1 MKFGKIELISLSDGI
16 MRLDGGAMF
25 GVVPR
30 VLWEKTNP
38 PDGRNRI
45 VIGINPLL
53 IKAEGCNILV
63 DTGNG
68 DKFSEKLLDIYG
80 IEREPNLT
88 QSISDAGLKPE
99 QIDLVINTHLHFDH
113 CGGNTLLDGEGA
125 IRPAF
130 PNARYLIQRLEWDD
144 ATNTNELTKESYL
157 PENFIPLEKAGKVEL
172 IEGEAEVYPGVKVIP
187 TPGHN
192 RGHQSVRIDSD
203 GKTAFF
209 LGDLIPT
216 TAHIP
221 LPYIMSYDLYPL
233 ELLETKRRL
242 LSRAFEEQ
250 WLMIFEHDPDVRMGY
265 LKDEG
270 GRFLIESLPYSP
282 HNAP

>member
-1 MKFGKIELISLSDGI
+1 M
-16 MRLDGGAMF
+16 
-25 GVVPR
+25 
-30 VLWEKTNP
+30 
-38 PDGRNRI
+38 
-45 VIGINPLL
+45 
-53 IKAEGCNILV
+53 

-68 DKFSEKLLDIYG
+68 DKFSEKLLGIYG
-80 IEREPNLT
+80 IDREPNLM

-99 QIDLVINTHLHFDH
+99 QIDIVINTHLHFDH
-113 CGGNTLLDGEGA
+113 CGGNTLLDGEGS

-130 PNARYLIQRLEWDD
+130 PNDRYIIQRLEWED
-144 ATNTNELTKESYL
+144 ATNPNELTRGSYL

-172 IEGEAEVYPGVKVIP
+172 LEGEAEVYPGVRVIP

-192 RGHQSVRIDSD
+192 RGHQSVRVDSY

-216 TAHIP
+216 AAHIP
-221 LPYIMSYDLYPL
+221 LPYITGYDLYPL
-233 ELLETKRRL
+233 ELLETKRKL

-250 WLMIFEHDPDVRMGY
+250 WLLIFEHDLDVRMGY

-270 GRFLIESLPYSP
+270 ERFSIL
-282 HNAP
+282 H

>member
-30 VLWEKTNP
+30 VFWEKTNP
-38 PDGRNRI
+38 PDERNRI
-45 VIGINPLL
+45 VIGVNPLL

-68 DKFSEKLLDIYG
+68 DKFSEKLLGIYG
-80 IEREPNLT
+80 IDREPKLM

-99 QIDLVINTHLHFDH
+99 DINIVINTHLHFDH
-113 CGGNTLLDGEGA
+113 CGGNTLLDGEGV

-130 PNARYLIQRLEWDD
+130 PNARYIIQRSEWED
-144 ATNTNELTKESYL
+144 ATNTNELTRGSYL

-172 IEGEAEVYPGVKVIP
+172 IEGEAEVFPGVKVIP

-209 LGDLIPT
+209 LGDLLPT

-233 ELLETKRRL
+233 ELMETKRKL
-242 LSRAFEEQ
+242 LRRAFEEQ
-250 WLMIFEHDPDVRMGY
+250 WLLIFEHDLDVRMGY

-270 GRFLIESLPYSP
+270 ERFSIESLP
-282 HNAP
+282 